1 MQEEKT
7 EGIVLRSQDYKER
20 QRIITLFTP
29 QGLISLIIRN
39 ISRKNT
45 RLLSLTT
52 PFCNGEYHFRKG
64 RAELMSFQDG
74 TVLNDHLCLR
84 HSLKSLQ
91 VAGSLANAIL
101 TSQMAEKPSLALFAL
116 YKSYHKQIPHFKD
129 PEVLLAS
136 FYLKLLKYE
145 GLLSISKHCSS
156 CGSTAPLIL
165 HEGESVCLQH
175 NTPSSFHF
183 TSAEWNLLLTLDT
196 SLQFSALHN
205 LTLSPSF
212 SKKIHAL
219 FLSRIFH

>member
-52 PFCNGEYHFRKG
+52 PFCNGEYHFRRG
-64 RAELMSFQDG
+64 RTDLMSFHDG

-101 TSQMAEKPSLALFAL
+101 SSQMAGKPSPALFML
-116 YKSYHKQIPHFKD
+116 YKSYHKQVPHFKD

-145 GLLSISKHCSS
+145 GLLTISEHCSTCES
-156 CGSTAPLIL
+156 SPLIL
-165 HEGESVCLQH
+165 HEGESFCTKH
-175 NTPSSFHF
+175 DTPNGFHF
-183 TSAEWNLLLTLDT
+183 TPPEWNLLLALDG
-196 SLQFSALHN
+196 SLQFSSLHD
-205 LTLSPSF
+205 LTLPPSF
-212 SKKIHAL
+212 SQKIQAL
-219 FLSRIFH
+219 FLSRISH